1 METVASTSLSLR
13 AIFIRAILILQ
24 EPSRRKCLIKAVLQ
38 GLTKAQGISGTQN
51 GS

>member
-1 METVASTSLSLR
+1 METVAGTSLSGLSL
-13 AIFIRAILILQ
+13 IRAILILQ